1 MKISRQS
8 IEVSGWP
15 IHYEVTGAGEP
26 VVLVHGLAESTRI
39 WYRNVSELA
48 ECYRVYLIDLP
59 GFGAMRALHQQFNLT
74 QSGAWLDAW
83 MRAVG
88 LEAASL
94 VGHSMGGYVCMALA
108 ALQPEKVRRL
118 VLVDS
123 LGVPFD
129 LPMSRLRYAALKAIV
144 RTHPSFWP
152 CIHFDYW
159 RAGPRMIGRAARQI
173 VELDAA
179 PVIAAVRTPTLLIW
193 GEHDDLVP
201 LSLGRRLH
209 EQLVGSRLLVVPR
222 TNHFPMYEWPHEFNH
237 MLMAFL
243 QGEAPERP

>member
-1 MKISRQS
+1 
-8 IEVSGWP
+8 
-15 IHYEVTGAGEP
+15 
-26 VVLVHGLAESTRI
+26 
-39 WYRNVSELA
+39 
-48 ECYRVYLIDLP
+48 
-59 GFGAMRALHQQFNLT
+59 
-74 QSGAWLDAW
+74 
-83 MRAVG
+83 
-88 LEAASL
+88 
-94 VGHSMGGYVCMALA
+94 
-108 ALQPEKVRRL
+108 
-118 VLVDS
+118 
-123 LGVPFD
+123 
-129 LPMSRLRYAALKAIV
+129 
-144 RTHPSFWP
+144 
-152 CIHFDYW
+152 
-159 RAGPRMIGRAARQI
+159 MIGRAARQI